1 MHVLISYFIT
11 NWVEVPYF
19 WRTVKNQEEFIGK
32 LQSKLDKN
40 DAMASVSC
48 YGSVK
53 GERKNSYS
61 DSFHLL
67 WECQEASST
76 CILPP
81 THALCVRTLRQVHP
95 DATIKLWSTTLDEDS
110 LSNTLQ
116 GLDIQLTRYD
126 ISYFDDLPQAAQ
138 KGTFHVSLYFRF
150 CVLSC
155 C

>member
-1 MHVLISYFIT
+1 
-11 NWVEVPYF
+11 
-19 WRTVKNQEEFIGK
+19 
-32 LQSKLDKN
+32 
-40 DAMASVSC
+40 MASVSC

-138 KGTFHVSLYFRF
+138 KAAVDMQDRMHSKDANHARENSFSHWSDL
-150 CVLSC
+150 
-155 C
+155 